1 MSYQDNNTT
10 TVGQLKKVYA
20 KNKTAQNILSSRM
33 DAQVTASADTDADY
47 AAEVVDGRVDAWA
60 NVQGSLGTN
69 IRNGQIRLTE
79 LLTGMRTTFQVQID
93 DEVNARIANT
103 LSIAEANE
111 ERRADISEEAERRM
125 TDDDLLQRQINEL
138 SYAVLALTATISEL
152 REIERERIR

>member
-1 MSYQDNNTT
+1 M
-10 TVGQLKKVYA
+10 
-20 KNKTAQNILSSRM
+20 
-33 DAQVTASADTDADY
+33 
-47 AAEVVDGRVDAWA
+47 
-60 NVQGSLGTN
+60 
-69 IRNGQIRLTE
+69 TE

>member
-1 MSYQDNNTT
+1 M
-10 TVGQLKKVYA
+10 
-20 KNKTAQNILSSRM
+20 
-33 DAQVTASADTDADY
+33 
-47 AAEVVDGRVDAWA
+47 
-60 NVQGSLGTN
+60 
-69 IRNGQIRLTE
+69 TE
-79 LLTGMRTTFQVQID
+79 LLTGMRTTFQRQID